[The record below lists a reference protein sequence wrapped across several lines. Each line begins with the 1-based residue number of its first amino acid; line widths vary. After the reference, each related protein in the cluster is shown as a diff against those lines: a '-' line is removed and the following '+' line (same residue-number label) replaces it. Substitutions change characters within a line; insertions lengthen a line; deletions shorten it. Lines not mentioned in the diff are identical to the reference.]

1 MATLTSDELTE
12 VRRILAQKQ
21 GDGVNW
27 TKAQINAAAQAVE
40 DLLVTT
46 SFQNAVSSAINTAT
60 SPLVM
65 TAAQKKYLF
74 AVVVYRKY
82 VRDIA

>member
-1 MATLTSDELTE
+1 MATLASDELTE
-12 VRRILAQKQ
+12 IRHILAQKQ

-27 TKAQINAAAQAVE
+27 TKAQINAVAQAIE
-40 DLLVTT
+40 DLLVST
-46 SFQNAVSSAINTAT
+46 SFQNSVSSAINAAT